1 MNQKSQEFYKNL
13 KEKLT
18 TSTDWPSEYL
28 YKFIVPS
35 DTEKIRSIEKAFDN
49 MGAVIK
55 TNQSKT
61 AKYTSVSINVQMKDP
76 DAVIEKYVLISDIE
90 GVISL

>member
-90 GVISL
+90 GIISL

>member
-18 TSTDWPSEYL
+18 TSTKWPSEYL

-35 DTEKIRSIEKAFDN
+35 DAEKIKSIEKAFDN